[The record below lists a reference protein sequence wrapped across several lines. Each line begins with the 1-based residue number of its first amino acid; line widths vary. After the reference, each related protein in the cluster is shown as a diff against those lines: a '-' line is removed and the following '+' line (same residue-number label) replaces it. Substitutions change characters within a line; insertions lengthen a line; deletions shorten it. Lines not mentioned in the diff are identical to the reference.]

1 MYGVKTLAV
10 ENIHWNE
17 VLYGSKNMSRYASDN
32 YRYHRHSSA
41 ESQVPPHVPAPG
53 TKSIPAHAT
62 FAISS
67 HPACST
73 AVVTSFPPT
82 IVVLNISG
90 TACSLNTPSS
100 SPSTGKLMLMLLH
113 LAVVISASRHSF
125 DR

>member
-1 MYGVKTLAV
+1 MIRHTQKSRRLMYGVKTLAV

-17 VLYGSKNMSRYASDN
+17 VLYGSKNMSRY
-32 YRYHRHSSA
+32 SA

-125 DR
+125 ER

>member
-32 YRYHRHSSA
+32 HRHHRHSSA

-53 TKSIPAHAT
+53 TESIPAHAT

-125 DR
+125 ER